1 MNFIEALDDFR
12 EELKQQTPPEER
24 VAQLNALLD
33 AFYLAQEDDAREE
46 INDIR
51 QAIDRFAEELR
62 LSGFSGVLPLTVVWQ
77 WFNSTLSESRVGQR
91 YLAGSVNFCTL
102 MPMRSIPFRQVCLLG
117 MNDGVYPRVQHPV
130 GFDLT
135 AHEKPRRGDRSRRW
149 MTDTC
154 FSKPC
159 CRPGIS
165 SISVT

>member
-91 YLAGSVNFCTL
+91 YLAGSVNFCT
-102 MPMRSIPFRQVCLLG
+102 
-117 MNDGVYPRVQHPV
+117 
-130 GFDLT
+130 
-135 AHEKPRRGDRSRRW
+135 
-149 MTDTC
+149 
-154 FSKPC
+154 
-159 CRPGIS
+159 
-165 SISVT
+165 